1 MFEYVRRVWSAYFVN
16 RLLLFLLINFV
27 NLFHP
32 QFISQFGLSDFP
44 YLSFVAI
51 HFVTACKSK
60 MGQVKVSRGVSVI
73 SWLAAPVANVL

>member
-1 MFEYVRRVWSAYFVN
+1 MN
-16 RLLLFLLINFV
+16 RLLRSYFVLLINFV

-51 HFVTACKSK
+51 HFVTIPLI
-60 MGQVKVSRGVSVI
+60 I
-73 SWLAAPVANVL
+73 SILKYFR

>member
-1 MFEYVRRVWSAYFVN
+1 MGCIICEPVITFLF
-16 RLLLFLLINFV
+16 FLLINFV

-51 HFVTACKSK
+51 HFVTETNDQQPSTFRRKIK
-60 MGQVKVSRGVSVI
+60 
-73 SWLAAPVANVL
+73 

>member
-1 MFEYVRRVWSAYFVN
+1 MECIICEPVITFLF
-16 RLLLFLLINFV
+16 FLLINFV

-51 HFVTACKSK
+51 HFVT
-60 MGQVKVSRGVSVI
+60 QVYTI
-73 SWLAAPVANVL
+73 SIH